1 MLIHKIKF
9 VDKNYWLKSLK
20 PTNQMP
26 VKVPEDFKPM
36 KKKHGSLTLSTSIIY
51 IPMFPPSLFKVA
63 I

>member
-1 MLIHKIKF
+1 M
-9 VDKNYWLKSLK
+9 KSLE

-36 KKKHGSLTLSTSIIY
+36 KKYGYITLGTSIIY